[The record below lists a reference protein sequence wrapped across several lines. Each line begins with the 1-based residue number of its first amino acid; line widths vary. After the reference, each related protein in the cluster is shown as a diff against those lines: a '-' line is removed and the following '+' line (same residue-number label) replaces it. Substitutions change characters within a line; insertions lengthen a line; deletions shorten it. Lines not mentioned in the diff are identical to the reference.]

1 MAVVYLGLGS
11 NLGDTE
17 KNLNAAIKEI
27 NDRIGSIQ
35 SQSDFIVTAPWGF
48 ESSNPFLNAVIC
60 VQTDLSPFSL
70 LHATQKIER
79 ELGRTKKTTTHYE
92 DRLIDIDILLY
103 EDMRIDTRELTIPH
117 PLMTRRDFVMKPL
130 LQIMAQDHI
139 HFLPKDDSAESCG
152 QPDKGHGKDHVCESP
167 QQHTANR

>member
-17 KNLNAAIKEI
+17 KNLNAAIREI
-27 NDRIGSIQ
+27 NDRIGSVQ

-48 ESSNPFLNAVIC
+48 ESSNPFLNAVVCI
-60 VQTDLSPFSL
+60 QTDLSPLSL
-70 LHATQKIER
+70 LHATQMIER
-79 ELGRTKKTTTHYE
+79 KLGRTKKTTAHYE

-103 EDMRIDTRELTIPH
+103 EDLRIATRELTIPH
-117 PLMTRRDFVMKPL
+117 PLMTKREFVMKPL

-139 HFLPKDDSAESCG
+139 RYLPTDGSAESCG
-152 QPDKGHGKDHVCESP
+152 QPGKDRGKDHVCESP
-167 QQHTANR
+167 LLHTANK